1 MKKLVPLLLLTCMG
15 VAFIQAN
22 KKSIKP
28 TKVNKVVELKPKKAE
43 LNIKIKTPKIQKPQP
58 ISLVEAII
66 LVESRGNDSAVGD
79 KHIIGGEAVGCL
91 QIRPIMLK
99 EINRQLK
106 RNGLEPRFEL
116 EDRYSRSKSIE
127 MFNVYVSLLHEGHS
141 DEHIARNWNGGPKGY
156 KRKSTEKYWEKK
168 REMVKDLE
176 PREGLRI
183 FTE

>member
-1 MKKLVPLLLLTCMG
+1 MKKVITLLLVTG
-15 VAFIQAN
+15 IGTAFIQAN
-22 KKSIKP
+22 KKAIKP
-28 TKVNKVVELKPKKAE
+28 TKVNKVVELKPKQVE
-43 LNIKIKTPKIQKPQP
+43 LNIKVETPTIAKPQP

-66 LVESRGNDSAVGD
+66 MVESRGNDSAIGD
-79 KHIIGGEAVGCL
+79 RHIVGGEAVGCL

-106 RNGLEPRFEL
+106 RRGLEPRFEL

-156 KRKSTEKYWEKK
+156 KRKSTGKYWSKVQ
-168 REMVKDLE
+168 REMVKDLA
-176 PREGLRI
+176 LQD
-183 FTE
+183 